1 MAKVQEEIV
10 EKRQTTYKVEPYSQ
24 RFKDWIL
31 NRTTL
36 GVFINY
42 GLNKDYPALYH
53 SLADVKNNFVTP
65 FKYTLTGLFPFEG
78 YDLTS
83 QQITYHNN
91 KKDHVYKD
99 HQFGWLT
106 FLAFF
111 GLPTRPY
118 AVAAEDGT
126 FNPKLRLIDV
136 VVNLF
141 GGWKSPSSKL
151 TPTQYWLQLISFF
164 TIKPF
169 VIFPLNVVTGLFK
182 FCVNTVKL
190 AIFIPMRFVGFILHE
205 IIHFLLTSTRKVT
218 LSDWPLMGKVP
229 ATFFLGILSLTS
241 LLEIPLIIS
250 HRILQAI
257 LAPLTSMQYHLAK
270 GRSVKILSDSTRK
283 FYAKALDNYDPKVPP
298 ADPIADTIG
307 YTSALVSF
315 AITAIAWA
323 FILSL
328 AIGAITTFFPALI
341 PAVVATFGWV
351 AQLPFIAGALG
362 IAQSIVG
369 LTVIPSI
376 IGFLTPYIST
386 LSAFLGLQA
395 SLTLLTTAATVGF
408 SAALIGVPLTYAAN
422 EFSNWYVSWYG
433 TQSAATVLNPK
444 KSAEADDFNSA
455 SDDENNSDNKLDNK
469 KLLVPH
475 RQKQASVETGKGSTN
490 NSAQGPRGPAKKL
503 TEEVQLSQVQT
514 VRRDQQASATGEAA
528 EISLQP
534 QHPRTALFN
543 RDTDRTRKAKALLET
558 DIGNRYQIGE
568 AFSRGDCF
576 YDAFAQGLNEL
587 KNTGAHTIKSLRT
600 QCANIVRSFKANS
613 PEQKWLQK
621 LIPDQGNLAA
631 YNMKVDLTA
640 DECTD
645 VDFSSDK
652 HAIWGNPD
660 IDGVL
665 LCKKYGVNLHIIDI
679 HEHEAEEDSDSKTQ
693 AETLNFVSH
702 RLITPTE
709 PSKTMDL
716 DKIPVNNTITIMCY
730 HEHYVPA
737 FPTHNLN
744 FQFNN

>member
-1 MAKVQEEIV
+1 MAKVQEENV
-10 EKRQTTYKVEPYSQ
+10 KKRHTTYTVKPYSQ
-24 RFKDWIL
+24 DFKSWML

-42 GLNKDYPALYH
+42 NLNKDYPPQYH
-53 SLADVKNNFVTP
+53 SFQNVKNNIVNTFR
-65 FKYTLTGLFPFEG
+65 LSQLFPFDG
-78 YDLTS
+78 YDLKS

-91 KKDHVYKD
+91 KKGPVYID

-118 AVAAEDGT
+118 AVEAKDGT
-126 FNPKLRLIDV
+126 FNPKLSIIDV
-136 VVNLF
+136 IVNLF

-151 TPTQYWLQLISFF
+151 TPTQYWLQLIALF
-164 TIKPF
+164 TVKPF
-169 VIFPLNVVTGLFK
+169 VIFPLNVVTGVLK
-182 FCVNTVKL
+182 FFVNIVKL
-190 AIFIPMRFVGFILHE
+190 AIFIPLRIVGLILHE
-205 IIHFLLTSTRKVT
+205 AIHFLLTSTRKVT
-218 LSDWPLMGKVP
+218 LSDWPLIRKVP
-229 ATFFLGILSLTS
+229 ATIFLGLLSLTS
-241 LLEIPLIIS
+241 LLEIPLMIS
-250 HRILQAI
+250 NRISLAI
-257 LAPLTSMQYHLAK
+257 LAPLNSMQYHLAR

-283 FYAKALDNYDPKVPP
+283 FNAEAHENYDPKVPP
-298 ADPIADTIG
+298 ADPIADLIG

-315 AITAIAWA
+315 AITAVAWA

-328 AIGAITTFFPALI
+328 AIGATTTFFPALI

-351 AQLPFIAGALG
+351 AQIPFIAGALG

-369 LTVIPSI
+369 LTVIPSF
-376 IGFLTPYIST
+376 IGFLTPFISM

-395 SLTLLTTAATVGF
+395 SLTLLTSAATVGF

-422 EFSNWYVSWYG
+422 KFSNWYVSWHG
-433 TQSAATVLNPK
+433 KQPAKTVLSRK
-444 KSAEADDFNSA
+444 KSAGADDFDPAN
-455 SDDENNSDNKLDNK
+455 DDENDSDNELENK
-469 KLLVPH
+469 KLLGAREKKRVSEHGKKDGADHTTSDPRVDAKYLAHQAQYAQIQTDH
-475 RQKQASVETGKGSTN
+475 REQHAN
-490 NSAQGPRGPAKKL
+490 
-503 TEEVQLSQVQT
+503 
-514 VRRDQQASATGEAA
+514 ATGNAA
-528 EISLQP
+528 ETSLQL

-543 RDTDRTRKAKALLET
+543 RDTDRTRKATALLEN

-576 YDAFAQGLNEL
+576 YDAFAQALNQL

-600 QCANIVRSFKANS
+600 QCANIVRSFKADS

-640 DECTD
+640 DECTN
-645 VDFSSDK
+645 VDFGLDK

-679 HEHEAEEDSDSKTQ
+679 HEHEVEEDSETQ
-693 AETLNFVSH
+693 AETLNFVLH
-702 RLITPTE
+702 RLITPTA

-716 DKIPVNNTITIMCY
+716 DEIPDENTITIINY
-730 HEHYVPA
+730 HDHFVPA
-737 FPTHNLN
+737 FPTTRL
-744 FQFNN
+744 QMNNAKF